1 MLHFLCL
8 LIYVSA
14 FPHCRACSQAK
25 LKFTQQGAY
34 LPLHDIV
41 LKPVALYY
49 NSVNCD
55 HLGECSAKK
64 DCLR

>member
-1 MLHFLCL
+1 MLHLLRL
-8 LIYVSA
+8 LIYVSV

-41 LKPVALYY
+41 LKPDKPLYT
-49 NSVNCD
+49 
-55 HLGECSAKK
+55 
-64 DCLR
+64 